1 MKSYTS
7 FSHLV
12 DLHGIISYH
21 LVAHFFVILLT
32 CYQAEAGGKLSWNLG
47 DEVTSQA
54 AGLKAGVLHQEED
67 GVWDLCELTFTQVW
81 NGTA

>member
-1 MKSYTS
+1 MKIKSLIS
-7 FSHLV
+7 QSHLV
-12 DLHGIISYH
+12 SHGSRK
-21 LVAHFFVILLT
+21 LLT
-32 CYQAEAGGKLSWNLG
+32 CYETETGSQLGWYLG

-67 GVWDLCELTFTQVW
+67 GVWDLCELTFTQVC